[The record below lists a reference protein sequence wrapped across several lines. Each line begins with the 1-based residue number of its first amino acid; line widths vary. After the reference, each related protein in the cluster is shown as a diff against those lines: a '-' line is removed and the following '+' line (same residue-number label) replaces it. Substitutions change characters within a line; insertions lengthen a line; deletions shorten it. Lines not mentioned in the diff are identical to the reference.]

1 MIVALSHF
9 RRLSE
14 LPAEAREAEL
24 ALLDASVA
32 ATVRRMLAVD
42 TDDDLQL
49 AETAG
54 MITHALRELEA
65 DDVEARGDVP
75 DTIGPY
81 RVVERLGGGA
91 TSHVYLAWQSAPR
104 RLVALK
110 IVRRGVPAAVA
121 ARFHAEAQAL
131 ADLRLPAAPQVYAVG
146 THDQRTWLA
155 MERVEGAPVNSWAAG
170 RPVDEVV
177 ALLAEVCD
185 AVQVAHD
192 AGMVHRDLKPEHLLV
207 TPDGR
212 PRLLDFGLT
221 PDDGAGL
228 GTPAY
233 MPPESL
239 DGEDGGAAVDT
250 YALGVLLLELLCG
263 GLPADWRA
271 RRAVPALPQVDPELT
286 AVVARALATPDVRY
300 ASPAALGSELRRWLR
315 HEPVDALAPTPSRTL
330 GLALRRHRRALL
342 AVAAALLTVATL
354 AMGAWA
360 WRAHG
365 RAVAAEARETAA
377 EALAQNL
384 SERMA
389 ALRAAGQEAEAVS
402 LLDLMSRTPD
412 LAHTAALARLW
423 LDEGQ
428 HHRTKDAARAALVE
442 AADHPATRSEA
453 LRDLALSF
461 YRGAL
466 PVSLARVA
474 SALDEPRWK
483 DASALWSRQIPDAPQ
498 GPLASVLARLRA
510 GHRTEG
516 HASAITLGAE
526 AGTGVV
532 ETIDR
537 LRSAAIVAERAQ
549 GLPSRASSP
558 LDRASVPGRLPLW
571 VPGDRPLLLGVDQA
585 GALRDLRDLGV
596 SFGHLENVLCAT
608 FASTHAGP
616 PRLYAGTG
624 PYDRA
629 LYELSA
635 TAPPRR
641 PASDTPDSDVNALLG
656 ADLDGDGLDELI
668 AAYGPWRAYE
678 VRAYTAQGDGL
689 RTVDTLGLGNIDALA
704 AYPND
709 DGVTEVVAA
718 KSNRYPNRMR
728 FGVDAPFGEPAGLYV
743 LRLVDGRWKVRTF
756 APLPVDDPDLGAVLP
771 HVSVGDVDGDGHAE
785 IYAEVAIGHE
795 ALTWIVDPDH
805 PDEGALIG
813 GMRALAV
820 VDLTGDG
827 QDELLVGLTDQDEA
841 TWALGAGDAPLPPLV
856 QAAPDTNLIE
866 AAPDAPGSARLLAEM
881 GLFSQAAARAS
892 GVAALETDE
901 RRRALLTWAA
911 QLTAVE
917 GSPRRSAQAWLEAAQ
932 AGDPSAWAEVR
943 SFADLAHDPVLL
955 AAAAEALGQ
964 PDPRLGAPAP
974 VDLRASPASWRI
986 DAPEAVRRWS
996 EPGPALSV
1004 FVSHGDVLDAQIVP
1018 DATVFQVQA
1027 TLDITRFDP
1036 YASVSLA
1043 LRRGPDQQIYVGLLG
1058 ATGGG
1063 HSSLTLRCGQGIES
1077 VLIAEHAEL
1086 PLTAPKRYTL
1096 TVGVD
1101 TAAASAHCS
1110 VADATGQELLHD
1122 TRAVRMLG
1130 DEAWSIAL
1138 RADTEDAPEQT
1149 GNAAAQVEFSL
1160 IQAQLWG
1167 AVARGG
1173 QAPDDPA
1180 QLWARGEEEAARAIW
1195 AQTTPALG
1203 AWASFELGDP
1213 VRGRSLVPAS
1223 GPCCLL
1229 HRLSRLQPWGLG
1241 AELATLQSPDERLR
1255 FLDDSLAP
1263 MEVWPEDAVPQLI
1276 DPRIDGV
1283 VPDGSEGLL
1292 LLIQRARMIDA
1303 AGHPAR
1309 AREELLRLL
1318 RLPCPDTPIA
1328 RSRAAY
1334 AATALARVLV
1344 RLGDRDEAARWLG
1357 VALGLSATPETVRA
1371 NALRDPLLR
1380 GIVPAVVP

>member
-24 ALLDASVA
+24 ALLDPSVA

-65 DDVEARGDVP
+65 DDVEAREVP

-170 RPVDEVV
+170 RPADEVV
-177 ALLAEVCD
+177 ALLAEVCA

-239 DGEDGGAAVDT
+239 DGEDGGAGVDT

-271 RRAVPALPQVDPELT
+271 RRTLPALPQVDPELA
-286 AVVARALATPDVRY
+286 AVVTRALATPDARY

-315 HEPVDALAPTPSRTL
+315 HEPVDALSPTPSRAL
-330 GLALRRHRRALL
+330 RLALRRHRRALL
-342 AVAAALLTVATL
+342 AFAAAFFAVTTLTV
-354 AMGAWA
+354 GAWA

-365 RAVAAEARETAA
+365 RTVAAQARETAA

-389 ALRAAGQEAEAVS
+389 TLRAAGQEAEAVS

-428 HHRTKDAARAALVE
+428 HHRVKDAARAALVE

-483 DASALWSRQIPDAPQ
+483 DAAALWSRQIPAAPQ
-498 GPLASVLARLRA
+498 GPLAGVLARLRVGQA
-510 GHRTEG
+510 TGD
-516 HASAITLGAE
+516 HASAATVGVDGGEPVVWTL
-526 AGTGVV
+526 
-532 ETIDR
+532 DS
-537 LRSAAIVAERAQ
+537 LRSEASVATRSPA
-549 GLPSRASSP
+549 LPKRQSFDAHT
-558 LDRASVPGRLPLW
+558 AEVPGRLPLW
-571 VPGDRPLLLGVDQA
+571 VPGDRPTLLGLAD
-585 GALRDLRDLGV
+585 GRIRDLRPSGAD
-596 SFGHLENVLCAT
+596 FGALENVICAT
-608 FASTHAGP
+608 FAATHDGP

-641 PASDTPDSDVNALLG
+641 PAPDTPGSDVNALLG
-656 ADLDGDGLDELI
+656 ADLNGDGRDELI
-668 AAYGPWRAYE
+668 AAYGPWRTYE
-678 VRAYTAQGDGL
+678 VRAYTADGDGL
-689 RTVDTLGLGNIDALA
+689 VAVDSIGLGNVDALA
-704 AYPND
+704 AYPAD
-709 DGVTEVVAA
+709 DGVMEVVAA
-718 KSNRYPNRMR
+718 KSNRYPSRLR
-728 FGVDAPFGEPAGLYV
+728 FGVDTPYGEPAGLYV
-743 LRLVDGRWKVRTF
+743 LRMVDGRWKVRAF

-785 IYAEVAIGHE
+785 IYAEVAMGHE

-805 PDEGALIG
+805 PDDGALIG
-813 GMRALAV
+813 GMRALAA
-820 VDLTGDG
+820 VDLTADG
-827 QDELLVGLTDQDEA
+827 QDELLVGLTDREEA
-841 TWALGAGDAPLPPLV
+841 TWALGAGDTPLPPLV
-856 QAAPDTNLIE
+856 QTAPDTRLVE
-866 AAPDAPGSARLLAEM
+866 APPDAPGSARLLAEM
-881 GLFSQAAARAS
+881 GLFTQAAARAA
-892 GVAALETDE
+892 GVAALETGDQ
-901 RRRALLTWAA
+901 RRALLTWAA
-911 QLTAVE
+911 QLTATE
-917 GSPRRSAQAWLEAAQ
+917 GSPRRSSQAWLAAAQ
-932 AGDPSAWAEVR
+932 AGDTSAWAEVR
-943 SFADLAHDPVLL
+943 RFADRAHDPVLL
-955 AAAAEALGQ
+955 AAAANALGQ

-974 VDLRASPASWRI
+974 FDLRASPAAWFV
-986 DAPEAVRRWS
+986 DAPEGVRRWG
-996 EPGPALSV
+996 EPGPALTV
-1004 FVSHGDVLDAQIVP
+1004 FVSHGDVLHTQIEP
-1018 DATVFQVQA
+1018 QAGVFQVQV
-1027 TLDITRFDP
+1027 TLDITAFDP

-1043 LRRGPDQQIYVGLLG
+1043 LRRGPDEQLYTGLLG

-1063 HSSLTLRCGQGIES
+1063 HSTLTLRCGQGIES
-1077 VLIAEHAEL
+1077 VGQAEHDDL
-1086 PLTAPKRYTL
+1086 PLTVPKRYTL
-1096 TVGVD
+1096 TVSVD
-1101 TAAASAHCS
+1101 TAAATAHCS
-1110 VADATGQELLHD
+1110 VADAAGQELLHD
-1122 TRAVRMLG
+1122 TRPVRAAG
-1130 DEAWSIAL
+1130 DEPWWLAL
-1138 RADTEDAPEQT
+1138 RADTEEAPEQP
-1149 GNAAAQVEFSL
+1149 GNAAARVAFTLTE
-1160 IQAQLWG
+1160 AWLWG

-1173 QAPDDPA
+1173 QPADDPA
-1180 QLWARGEEEAARAIW
+1180 QAWARGDAEAARAIW
-1195 AQTTPALG
+1195 AETAPALG

-1213 VRGRSLVPAS
+1213 ARGRALVAAS
-1223 GPCCLL
+1223 APCCLP
-1229 HRLSRLQPWGLG
+1229 HRLSRLQPWGFG
-1241 AELATLQSPDERLR
+1241 AVLATLQSPEARLR
-1255 FLDDSLAP
+1255 FLDDGLAP
-1263 MEVWPEDAVPQLI
+1263 MEEWPEDAVPQLL
-1276 DPRIDGV
+1276 DPRLDGV
-1283 VPDGSEGLL
+1283 MPDGDQRLL

-1309 AREELLRLL
+1309 AREELLRVL
-1318 RLPCPDTPIA
+1318 RLPCADTPLA

-1334 AATALARVLV
+1334 AATALARALV
-1344 RLGDRDEAARWLG
+1344 RLGDRDEAARWIG
-1357 VALGLSATPETVRA
+1357 VALGLTATPESVRA

-1380 GIVPAVVP
+1380 DLVPGVVP